1 VTEGASNAEIW
12 HGAQE
17 MLATQRSE
25 LLRQTDHGEHF
36 CGGLIAYD
44 PDHDAHS
51 CTGMCGDVDL
61 VIEECDTCEQER

>member
-1 VTEGASNAEIW
+1 MNEGASNAEIW

-36 CGGLIAYD
+36 CGGLIPTTPTTMSTHARVC
-44 PDHDAHS
+44 AVMLTS
-51 CTGMCGDVDL
+51 
-61 VIEECDTCEQER
+61 

>member
-1 VTEGASNAEIW
+1 
-12 HGAQE
+12 

-44 PDHDAHS
+44 PDHDVHS